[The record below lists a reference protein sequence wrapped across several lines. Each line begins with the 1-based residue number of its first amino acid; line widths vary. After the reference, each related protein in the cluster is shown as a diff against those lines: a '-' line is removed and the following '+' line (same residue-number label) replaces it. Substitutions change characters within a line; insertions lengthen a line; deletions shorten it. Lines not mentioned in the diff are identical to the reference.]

1 MRSLL
6 LYRGKQ
12 SNVGSSELERILM
25 RRRPDAS
32 GQLGPIK
39 QHPHHSRSSSTAS
52 DELASHLN
60 RRSRAIEEVVNY
72 TVHKTMCDLKYG
84 Q

>member
-6 LYRGKQ
+6 LYKGKQ

-39 QHPHHSRSSSTAS
+39 QHPHRS
-52 DELASHLN
+52 
-60 RRSRAIEEVVNY
+60 
-72 TVHKTMCDLKYG
+72 
-84 Q
+84 